1 MIVYTASAQE
11 MDERLNLDKR
21 QDSRAFCLCFESLHE
36 APEGFYEQQ
45 NEFRDGLEKEFWANF
60 AEGKELSESSWESPS
75 NKWFYFDGDMHGSER
90 IEIELTD
97 NIIGDKLLGVI
108 MAYLEKGATG
118 YCVVGVVYNEKQKG
132 NNYIGRFVMNRD
144 EIAVEESLVE
154 LWSRQ
159 IKFMEIEE
167 KRT

>member
-1 MIVYTASAQE
+1 

-21 QDSRAFCLCFESLHE
+21 RDRRAFCVCFESLDE
-36 APEGFYEQQ
+36 APEGFYERQD
-45 NEFRDGLEKEFWANF
+45 ELRDGLEKEFWMAF
-60 AEGKELSESSWESPS
+60 PEGKEPPQFQWASPT

-118 YCVVGVVYNEKQKG
+118 YCVVGVVYNEEQKG
-132 NNYIGRFVMNRD
+132 NNYIGRFVLNRD
-144 EIAVEESLVE
+144 EIAVEKSLAG

-159 IKFMEIEE
+159 VKFMEIE
-167 KRT
+167 K